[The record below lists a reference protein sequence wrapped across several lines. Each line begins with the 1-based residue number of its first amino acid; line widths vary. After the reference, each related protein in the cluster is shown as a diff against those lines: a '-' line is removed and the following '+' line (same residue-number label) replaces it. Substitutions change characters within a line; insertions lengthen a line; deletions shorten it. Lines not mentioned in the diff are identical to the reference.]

1 MRVCDPNTP
10 TDLFMRRAN
19 PSTKGLSL
27 DGAKRGVGRSLG
39 LLADDF
45 KLRALNRGTI
55 DRYGDVPDP
64 DKGGHAN
71 GGVES
76 SQHSTSGCRMQ
87 F

>member
-1 MRVCDPNTP
+1 MRVCDPSTP
-10 TDLFMRRAN
+10 TGLFMRRAN
-19 PSTKGLSL
+19 PLAKGLNL
-27 DGAKRGVGRSLG
+27 DDAKLGVGRSLG

-64 DKGGHAN
+64 DEGGHAN

-76 SQHSTSGCRMQ
+76 SKHSTSGCRMQ

>member
-10 TDLFMRRAN
+10 TGLFMRRAN
-19 PSTKGLSL
+19 PLAKGLSL
-27 DGAKRGVGRSLG
+27 DDAKLGVGRSLG
-39 LLADDF
+39 LLAEDF

-55 DRYGDVPDP
+55 ERYSDVPGP
-64 DKGGHAN
+64 DEGGHAN
-71 GGVES
+71 GRVES

>member
-10 TDLFMRRAN
+10 TGLFMRRVNRSA
-19 PSTKGLSL
+19 KGLSL
-27 DGAKRGVGRSLG
+27 DDAKLGVGRSSG

-55 DRYGDVPDP
+55 DRYGDVPDA
-64 DKGGHAN
+64 DEGGHAN
-71 GGVES
+71 GWVES
-76 SQHSTSGCRMQ
+76 SKHSTSGCRMQ